1 MRKMTTREIARMAGV
16 SPAAVSFALNG
27 KKGISEET
35 RKQILAIAREANYQP
50 AGTGPRAEKQMNFA
64 VVFRNYLPAL
74 DKLFYTEL
82 NNSVMQVCDD
92 PSINLIMT
100 SVQIENGEVTLPNAL
115 YTDNLDG
122 IIVYGD
128 LDRRIDQ
135 ALNRL
140 SVPTV
145 VLDSSRRGLKNAV
158 YVDYA
163 NAAYVAT
170 RYLIDL
176 GHTDIAYLGNDRMH
190 DFNLQT
196 FGGFQRATTESG
208 LQLSTDRIQLNVYDE
223 TSLTKCI
230 DNVFRG
236 AAKPTALFCA
246 ADCYA
251 IHAIRHIHSLGMR
264 VPEDV
269 SIVGIDDIVISPYTI
284 PSLTTIRVDRD
295 RISELGLTLLKKQIA
310 GEPCES
316 VTLPL
321 DELIVRE
328 STAAP
333 RQNVPACPAQ

>member
-1 MRKMTTREIARMAGV
+1 MTKMTTREIAQLAGV
-16 SPAAVSFALNG
+16 SPAAVSFAING
-27 KKGISEET
+27 KKGISDDT
-35 RKQILAIAREANYQP
+35 RKKILAIAKRANYHP
-50 AGTGPRAEKQMNFA
+50 AAAAKSAQQLNFA

-82 NNSVMQVCDD
+82 NNSVMQVCDA
-92 PSINLIMT
+92 PNINLIMT
-100 SVQIENGEVTLPNAL
+100 SVRFVDGEVALPNAL
-115 YTDNLDG
+115 FADNLDG

-128 LDRRIDQ
+128 LDRRID
-135 ALNRL
+135 LELGKL
-140 SVPTV
+140 SIPIV
-145 VLDSSRRGLKNAV
+145 VLDSSRRGQNGV

-170 RYLIDL
+170 RHLIDL
-176 GHTDIAYLGNDRMH
+176 GHSDIAYLGNDRMH

-223 TSLTKCI
+223 HSLTKCI

-246 ADCYA
+246 TDCYA

-269 SIVGIDDIVISPYTI
+269 SIVGIDDIVVSAYTI
-284 PSLTTIRVDRD
+284 PSLTTVRVDRD
-295 RISELGLTLLKKQIA
+295 RIGELGLMLLKKQIA

-321 DELIVRE
+321 NELIIRE
-328 STAAP
+328 STAPP
-333 RQNVPACPAQ
+333 R

>member
-1 MRKMTTREIARMAGV
+1 MTKMTTREIARLAGV

-27 KKGISEET
+27 KRGISEET
-35 RKQILAIAREANYQP
+35 RKQIIAIAREQNYRPLP
-50 AGTGPRAEKQMNFA
+50 AGPRAEKQMNFA

-82 NNSVMQVCDD
+82 NNSVMQVCDE
-92 PSINLIMT
+92 PNISLIMM
-100 SVQIENGEVTLPNAL
+100 SVQIQNGEAMLPNAL
-115 YTDNLDG
+115 YMDNLDG

-128 LDRRIDQ
+128 LDRRIEQ
-135 ALNRL
+135 ELEKLAI
-140 SVPTV
+140 PTV
-145 VLDSSRRGLKNAV
+145 VLDSSRHGLRNAV

-176 GHTDIAYLGNDRMH
+176 GHRDIAYLGNDRMH

-223 TSLTKCI
+223 TTLTKCI
-230 DNVFRG
+230 DNVFQG

-284 PSLTTIRVDRD
+284 PSLTTVRVDRD
-295 RISELGLTLLKKQIA
+295 RIGELGLMLLKKQIA

-321 DELIVRE
+321 DELIIRE
-328 STAAP
+328 SSAAP
-333 RQNVPACPAQ
+333 RRR